1 MAESFEFEVRPIEGA
16 TAVIGEEVTFRNEG
30 GRLYALNEDGEA
42 FGIVPKA
49 VAARLEAAGIDSLAA
64 EVASRAGGMP
74 TISVAGLDGE
84 GAVAGA
90 AGAATAATTAAAADA
105 VSAKES
111 AAEEQQPVEQQP
123 AEQQPAKQSQPAEQP
138 QPEQPQP
145 EQPRQVEATQP
156 VAPAQPVETV
166 QPAAATQPAAT
177 ADDSASSGQAG
188 KKPVGKYIL
197 IGVIVVLAIVLV
209 ICIAM
214 LFSGS
219 DSDSGS
225 SGGTQTVSDGTIS
238 LEVPA
243 DWEVD
248 EDDGTYIVNSTDHE
262 AVLTL
267 VTSTDV
273 LDGSLTADEVCSA
286 VAEGAS
292 TDEGSEVDEDSME
305 ETVTDEGVIIRVY
318 DYDYT
323 YEGED
328 YDGNVEI
335 ILSGSSISVIAEV
348 CSEDAADDYEDALED
363 ALDSVTVL
371 DPSEPDLL
379 DADAAEEEEED
390 EEEEAVE
397 DDDEEDSSESTS
409 SSSSELLDPEILES
423 GYYIDEDGYVYYAV
437 CWQNPNEGY
446 AIEFPELTITGRDA
460 DGSIT
465 FAETQMMDIL
475 LPGEVQYVACSAGN
489 GTETATVEFGVSQV
503 DDDYFVATDEVAEEY
518 YTISNTSEIEDGYG
532 NVTFTGEITTEVEL
546 EDVSMVWLSLV
557 LRDED
562 GNIVYGYFD
571 FADLAAE
578 GGTVA
583 FEIDAYDVPNYATYE
598 IYAIPW

>member
-16 TAVIGEEVTFRNEG
+16 MAVVGEEVTFRSEG
-30 GRLYALNEDGEA
+30 GKLYALNEDGEA
-42 FGIVPKA
+42 FGVVPKS
-49 VAARLEAAGIDSLAA
+49 VAARLEAAGIDSLSA

-74 TISVAGLDGE
+74 TISVAGL
-84 GAVAGA
+84 GAE
-90 AGAATAATTAAAADA
+90 GAATGAAVATAAATTAAAAGA

-123 AEQQPAKQSQPAEQP
+123 AKQSQPA
-138 QPEQPQP
+138 EQPQP

-156 VAPAQPVETV
+156 AAVAQPVETV
-166 QPAAATQPAAT
+166 QSAAATQPAA
-177 ADDSASSGQAG
+177 AAEDSASSGQAG

-197 IGVIVVLAIVLV
+197 IGVIVVLVIVLV

-248 EDDGTYIVNSTDHE
+248 EDDGTYVVNSTDHE
-262 AVLTL
+262 AVLML

-286 VAEGAS
+286 VAEDAS

-305 ETVTDEGVIIRVY
+305 ETVTDEGAIIRVY
-318 DYDYT
+318 DYDYV

-328 YDGNVEI
+328 YDGSVEM

-348 CSEDAADDYEDALED
+348 CSVDALDDYEDALDE

-379 DADAAEEEEED
+379 DADAVE
-390 EEEEAVE
+390 EEEEAVVDE
-397 DDDEEDSSESTS
+397 DEEDASESAS
-409 SSSSELLDPEILES
+409 SSTSELLDSEILES
-423 GYYIDEDGYVYYAV
+423 GYYIDEYGYVYYAV
-437 CWQNPNEGY
+437 CWENPNEGY
-446 AIEFPELTITGRDA
+446 EIESPELTITGRDA
-460 DGSIT
+460 DGSIV
-465 FAETQMMDIL
+465 FADTWTMDSL
-475 LPGEVQYVACSAGN
+475 LPGEVQYVTGIAGN
-489 GTETATVEFGVSQV
+489 GTEPATVEFGVSPV
-503 DDDYFVATDEVAEEY
+503 DDDCFVATDEVAEEY
-518 YTISNTSEIEDGYG
+518 FTVSNISEIGDDYG
-532 NVTFTGEITTEVEL
+532 GVSFTGEITTNVEL
-546 EDVSMVWLSLV
+546 EDFDEAWLSLV

-562 GNIVYGYFD
+562 GNIVYGD
-571 FADLAAE
+571 FTIVDVADE

-583 FEIDAYDVPNYATYE
+583 FEIDEYELPDYATYE